1 MNGDF
6 HQNEGGGDYD
16 GAFHRLS
23 NEMHDSLLTFALSV
37 SPQVRKVEKV
47 ALDMQRDAKQKK
59 LKQLRDRKVLAV
71 QTRYANALRYLDMFH
86 SPACWNTRA

>member
-23 NEMHDSLLTFALSV
+23 NEMHDSLLTFTLCV
-37 SPQVRKVEKV
+37 SPQVRKAEKV
-47 ALDMQRDAKQKK
+47 ALDRQRDIKQKH
-59 LKQLRDRKVLAV
+59 L
-71 QTRYANALRYLDMFH
+71 N
-86 SPACWNTRA
+86 N